1 MFALAFLIA
10 FSTLLVKQ
18 HYVLDV
24 ISGALLGCGIAKLA
38 IPRTGWPRDTEL
50 PAWHSWLWIPGFY
63 FLYFAFAAMA
73 YLAGWRPGTGLL

>member
-1 MFALAFLIA
+1 VARSFDRRVGRFMFALAFLIA

-24 ISGALLGCGIAKLA
+24 VSGAFSAAALRSLPSRA
-38 IPRTGWPRDTEL
+38 PEWPRDTEL

-73 YLAGWRPGTGLL
+73 